1 MSTEVS
7 FKRLTAG
14 TRLGFKGAGAGA
26 WLAAQGVGVP
36 AAANTWSSAAGVLT
50 ARLGSAEYFLAEH
63 AADAGAAT
71 DPGAGSD
78 SGAGSDPGAGSDS
91 GAAGTAAG
99 FLRRIAANAR
109 ARPAGVYPVL
119 REDWDFVLE
128 GRDVHSVLAQV
139 CNVNFADVQSNIQPV
154 IMTLMIGVAVL
165 VVPRGAAG
173 RPRYRI
179 WCDPSYGP
187 YLSDALG
194 TVVVESGGMY
204 RGATE

>member
-36 AAANTWSSAAGVLT
+36 AASNTWSSAAGVLT
-50 ARLGSAEYFLAEH
+50 ARLGSAEYFLAEQ
-63 AADAGAAT
+63 AADAGAPA
-71 DPGAGSD
+71 DPGSD
-78 SGAGSDPGAGSDS
+78 
-91 GAAGTAAG
+91 AAGTAAG